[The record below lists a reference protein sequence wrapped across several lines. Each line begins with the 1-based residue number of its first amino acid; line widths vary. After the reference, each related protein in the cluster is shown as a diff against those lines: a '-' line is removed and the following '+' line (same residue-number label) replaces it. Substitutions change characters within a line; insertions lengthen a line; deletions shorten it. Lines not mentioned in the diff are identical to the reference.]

1 VPECQA
7 RGRNRLIGAWSL
19 AVMYWI
25 TSTRSDQET
34 ASIAA
39 VLGTVGPVILTV
51 VGLRKLR

>member
-7 RGRNRLIGAWSL
+7 RGRNRLIGAWSI